1 MLTAA
6 QCQTYASNYKSLA
19 RQAGVS
25 EERTLLNNIARSLK
39 GLASQL
45 DRLAVLLR
53 EEAKEGRRGCPTRVL
68 LE

>member
-6 QCQTYASNYKSLA
+6 QCQTHAAEYKSLA

-25 EERTLLNNIARSLK
+25 EERTTLLNNIARSLK
-39 GLASQL
+39 GVASQL

-53 EEAKEGRRGCPTRVL
+53 EEAK
-68 LE
+68 

>member
-6 QCQTYASNYKSLA
+6 QCQTHAAEYKSLA

-25 EERTLLNNIARSLK
+25 EERTTLLNNIARSLK
-39 GLASQL
+39 GVASQL

-53 EEAKEGRRGCPTRVL
+53 EEAR
-68 LE
+68 